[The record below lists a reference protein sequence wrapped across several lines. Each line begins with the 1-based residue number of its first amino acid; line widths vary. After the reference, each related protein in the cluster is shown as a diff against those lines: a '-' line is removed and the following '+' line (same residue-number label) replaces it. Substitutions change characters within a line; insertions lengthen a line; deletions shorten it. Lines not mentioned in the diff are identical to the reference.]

1 MLASWLREKQSFL
14 SLALGRLEVLEIMC
28 KWWVGGIKKFAR
40 RLKVESGALS
50 MADLREEQ
58 EEKEGNVA

>member
-1 MLASWLREKQSFL
+1 
-14 SLALGRLEVLEIMC
+14 MC

-50 MADLREEQ
+50 MAGLREEQ
-58 EEKEGNVA
+58 EEKEDNVA